1 MKGYFF
7 MSNHN
12 IGKAVI
18 FDFGGVLVDWNAYY
32 LFRKLLP
39 DDQKIARFLQ
49 ETNFYHWNL
58 ELQRGRI
65 PFCEGVNELAER
77 FPQYRQLIEAFH
89 LRWQEAL
96 GMTIDGTFQI
106 LKKIKEAGYLT
117 YGLSNWPAEKFD
129 LYKDRF
135 EFLNYLDDYIIS
147 GRVYQIKPEK
157 EIFLTLLNKID
168 QKAKNCVFIDDAPE
182 NIDVAK
188 ELGFNTILYKS
199 PAQLRGELSLLR
211 IILK

>member
-1 MKGYFF
+1 
-7 MSNHN
+7 MSTYN
-12 IGKAVI
+12 IKKAII

-39 DDQKIARFLQ
+39 DDQRIAQFLQ
-49 ETNFYHWNL
+49 ETDFYRWNL
-58 ELQRGRI
+58 ELQRGCI
-65 PFCEGVNELAER
+65 PFCEGVNELAGK

-96 GMTIDGTFQI
+96 GMTINGTFQI
-106 LKKIKEAGYLT
+106 LKKIKKAGYLT

-129 LYKDRF
+129 PFKDQF

-168 QKAKNCVFIDDAPE
+168 QEATNCVFIDDAPE

-188 ELGFNTILYKS
+188 ELGFNTILFES
-199 PAQLRGELSLLR
+199 PAQLHDDLCKLK
-211 IILK
+211 IL